1 MDRIILITGASSG
14 IGEHAARVLHG
25 RRGWRVLATCR
36 KPQDV
41 ARLNAEGL
49 ESFALDVTDPD
60 SIEAG
65 WTETMSRT
73 NGRLDALFSNAGHG
87 LPGAVEDV
95 PAEALR
101 AIFETNVFGLH
112 DLTRRAVRLMRA
124 QGHGR
129 IVQHSS
135 GLGRVS
141 LRWRGAYNASKHA
154 LEGLT
159 DTMRLELRGT
169 GIHVSTLNTGPVSSA
184 FRIKSIPHF
193 ERWIDW
199 ENSAIAARYKTELL
213 PFLYEPGPRAA
224 FQREPEAVTRR
235 LIHAIESPRPRA
247 RYLITPAVH
256 IAEGLRRILPQFVID
271 AIAGRL

>member
-1 MDRIILITGASSG
+1 MDRTILITGASSG
-14 IGEHAARVLHG
+14 IGAHAARVLHG
-25 RRGWRVLATCR
+25 RPGWRVLATCR
-36 KPQDV
+36 RAEDV

-49 ESFALDVTDPD
+49 ESFALDVTDPA
-60 SIEAG
+60 SIAAG
-65 WTETMSRT
+65 WEETLRRTE
-73 NGRLDALFSNAGHG
+73 GRVDALFSNAGHG

-95 PAEALR
+95 PPEALR

-112 DLTRRAVRLMRA
+112 DLTRRAVRQMRT

-169 GIHVSTLNTGPVSSA
+169 GIHVSTLNTGPVTSA
-184 FRIKSIPHF
+184 FRVKSIPHF

-199 ENSAIAARYKTELL
+199 ESSAIAERYRTELL

-224 FQREPEAVTRR
+224 FQREPMAVTRR

-256 IAEGLRRILPQFVID
+256 IAEGLRRILPQNLID